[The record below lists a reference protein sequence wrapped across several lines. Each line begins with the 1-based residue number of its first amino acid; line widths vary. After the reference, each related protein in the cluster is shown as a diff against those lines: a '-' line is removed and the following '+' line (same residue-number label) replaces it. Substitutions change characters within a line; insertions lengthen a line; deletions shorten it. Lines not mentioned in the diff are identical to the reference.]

1 VLPGASKTF
10 INVMIQPM
18 KILVLGGGTS
28 PEREISLQSSAAVRA
43 ALESLHHTV
52 TYLDAAEGDE
62 AILAAAKDVELIMPI
77 LHGPGGEDGEIQ
89 ALLERTGKPYLGSG
103 VEASQ
108 RCINKVI
115 VKELLLQNGLPTAR
129 FAVVTKESFATSPI
143 ATKPF
148 VLKPVDDGS
157 SVGLLVVRELP
168 YDQAKVDELFSH
180 HSDLLLEELV
190 VGTEITVPILGTEV
204 MPIVEIMPPA
214 GESFDYENKYNGHST
229 ELCPPQHVTKEVQ
242 EQAQALAMKIHTLVG
257 ARHLSRTDMIV
268 RPDGSIMVL
277 EINTLPG
284 MTSASLYPKS
294 AAAAGYDFEKL
305 VARFVELSTAK

>member
-1 VLPGASKTF
+1 
-10 INVMIQPM
+10 M

-43 ALESLHHTV
+43 ALEHLGYTV
-52 TYLDAAEGDE
+52 SYLDAANGDE
-62 AILAAAKDVELIMPI
+62 EILAAAKDVDLIMPI

-89 ALLERTGKPYLGSG
+89 ALLERSGKPYLGSD

-108 RCINKVI
+108 RCINKVV
-115 VKELLLQNGLPTAR
+115 VKQALLKNGLPTAR
-129 FAVVTKESFATSPI
+129 FEVVSKESFLNSPLI
-143 ATKPF
+143 KRPF

-190 VGTEITVPILGTEV
+190 VGTEITVPILGDEV
-204 MPIVEIMPPA
+204 LPIVEIVPPA
-214 GESFDYENKYNGHST
+214 GQAFDYDNKYNGSST
-229 ELCPPQHVTKEVQ
+229 ELCPPEHVSQAVQ
-242 EQAQALAMKIHTLVG
+242 EKAATLAKSIHKLVG

-268 RPDGSIMVL
+268 KDDGSIMVL
-277 EINTLPG
+277 EINTMPG
-284 MTSASLYPKS
+284 MTAASLYPK
-294 AAAAGYDFEKL
+294 AGAAAGLSFDQL
-305 VARFVELSTAK
+305 VKRLVELATKPE